1 LYSSLQRQQWE
12 QSVDQ
17 HRHQTRG
24 RFVGFLSLLGERRGA
39 RYYCHSN
46 ESFGANSLHDRRMPN
61 SHPTFDTGNKSTMN
75 IIIICST

>member
-1 LYSSLQRQQWE
+1 MGLLRVVLLITLYSSLQRQQWE

-39 RYYCHSN
+39 RY
-46 ESFGANSLHDRRMPN
+46 SFE
-61 SHPTFDTGNKSTMN
+61 
-75 IIIICST
+75 